1 MFQTCGS
8 YPVFLDRC
16 LLLKRTFLNK
26 DPRGYA
32 KVITWHGIS
41 MLHTTTD
48 MFPWWYFVLLCSFMT
63 YHQICNKNYTTNTTS
78 GAGIVY
84 PSETPA
90 LIPSVSSFHVAQY
103 LVFCVVFRRLL
114 FVFLFFFILV
124 IVLSVVPF
132 TASDYSFGIFKCLPW
147 WDTITLFDIFLLV
160 FILVIIN
167 PVW

>member
-1 MFQTCGS
+1 MYS
-8 YPVFLDRC
+8 YEWEFIQDLS
-16 LLLKRTFLNK
+16 K
-26 DPRGYA
+26 D
-32 KVITWHGIS
+32 
-41 MLHTTTD
+41 
-48 MFPWWYFVLLCSFMT
+48 SFM
-63 YHQICNKNYTTNTTS
+63 IPDINRSNTTGATS

-103 LVFCVVFRRLL
+103 LVLCVVFRRLL

-147 WDTITLFDIFLLV
+147 
-160 FILVIIN
+160 
-167 PVW
+167 